1 MLSFLLVV
9 LASSF
14 FLGIVYRVRAMLSGR
29 KGPGIFQAVKDMVR
43 LFRKGFVISETTSYI
58 FQIAPVIYFAS
69 VVTAMLVVPFGP
81 NEITVA
87 SILESVNI
95 HVGDPSQAGWWQ
107 YNLTSVFSFE
117 GDFIFFVY
125 ILAIGKF
132 FLIVSA
138 LDTGSPFEGMGANR
152 EAIYGLLVEPA
163 FFILIGSFAMLTRE
177 FSFFGIYKFMHF
189 GNEVTYFMGV
199 LVTYILVQIAMLE
212 CGRMPVDDPKT
223 HLELTMIHEVMV
235 LDNSGFDLGLI
246 QAATSLKFSLYGL
259 LIVNFFLPPGTSLWL
274 MILIFFALQVILAS
288 TVALLE
294 SFRARSRM
302 NRNPLTIFS
311 LTTLSILIF
320 FAVLIIMNKFSL

>member
-9 LASSF
+9 LASTF

-43 LFRKGFVISETTSYI
+43 LFKKGFVFSDTTSYI

-81 NEITVA
+81 SEISIA
-87 SILESVNI
+87 SILASFNVQVSEGVFSGI
-95 HVGDPSQAGWWQ
+95 LH
-107 YNLTSVFSFE
+107 YNLSNVFSFE
-117 GDFIFFVY
+117 GDFIFFAY
-125 ILAIGKF
+125 ILALGKF
-132 FLIVSA
+132 FLIISA
-138 LDTGSPFEGMGANR
+138 MDTGSPFEGMGANR
-152 EAIYGLLVEPA
+152 EAMYGLLVEPA

-177 FSFFGIYKFMHF
+177 FSFFGIYKFLHF

-235 LDNSGFDLGLI
+235 LDNSGFDLALI

-259 LIVNFFLPPGTSLWL
+259 LIVNFFLPPTIPLWL
-274 MILIFFALQVILAS
+274 MIAIFFAVQIILAI